1 MMTLARVAT
10 WFKIDDVRPGTAPVL
25 PPLSQRVM
33 ALANHHP
40 IAADTALAV
49 AVAGL
54 SVNMLRGGGSGS
66 TAVLAVFAAALAL
79 PLVWRR
85 RYPVCVFAVVCA
97 AALAQW
103 IYAQR
108 VVSGFAILVVLYSVA
123 RHAPRRVALAAAVTA
138 EAVGALAGTTNG
150 QNWFQ
155 FLAVFTAMIAAPYF
169 LGSYLRTRQ
178 AYLSALEERARRL
191 EHERDQQAQIA
202 AAAERASI
210 AREMH
215 DIVAHSLAVIITM
228 AEAAAAK
235 RRSDPE
241 RAGTAMEQVAET
253 GREALDQTRRVLGVL
268 RPCSRAAP
276 SPLPGLDQLDALL
289 GQVRAIGLTT
299 ELSVTGRRFPVRDD
313 AQLAVY
319 RIIQEALTNTIR
331 HAHGA
336 TRVQVQLQ
344 YAEPVIEIDITDD
357 GQPPG
362 TGDHGPAGHGLAGM
376 RERAALYGGAVIA
389 GPRSGGGWRVSAGLS
404 PAARALPQPAP

>member
-1 MMTLARVAT
+1 MMTPARVAT
-10 WFKIDDVRPGTAPVL
+10 WFKTDDVPGTAPVL

-33 ALANHHP
+33 ALASHHP
-40 IAADTALAV
+40 IAADAALAV

-66 TAVLAVFAAALAL
+66 TAVLAVFAAALTL
-79 PLVWRR
+79 PLIWRR

-97 AALAQW
+97 VALAQW

-108 VVSGFAILVVLYSVA
+108 VLSSFAILVVLYSVA
-123 RHAPRRVALAAAVTA
+123 RHAPRRVALAAVVTA
-138 EAVGALAGTTNG
+138 EAVGALAGTANG

-155 FLAVFTAMIAAPYF
+155 FLAVFTVMIAAPYF

-241 RAGTAMEQVAET
+241 RAGAAMEQVAET
-253 GREALDQTRRVLGVL
+253 GRQALDQTRRVLGVL
-268 RPCSRAAP
+268 RLCSRAAP

-289 GQVRAIGLTT
+289 GQVRAIGLTA

-336 TRVQVQLQ
+336 TGVQVRLQ

-357 GQPPG
+357 GQPRG
-362 TGDHGPAGHGLAGM
+362 RGNHGPVGHGLAGM
-376 RERAALYGGAVIA
+376 RERAALYGGALIA

-404 PAARALPQPAP
+404 SAARALPRPAP

>member
-1 MMTLARVAT
+1 MMTLARLAT
-10 WFKIDDVRPGTAPVL
+10 WFKSDDVRPGAVPGL

-33 ALANHHP
+33 ALANHHL
-40 IAADTALAV
+40 IAADAALAI

-54 SVNMLRGGGSGS
+54 SVNMLRGGGRGS
-66 TAVLAVFAAALAL
+66 TAVLAAFAAALAL
-79 PLVWRR
+79 PVVWRR
-85 RYPVCVFAVVCA
+85 RHPVCVFAVICA
-97 AALAQW
+97 VALAQW
-103 IYAQR
+103 VYAQR
-108 VVSGFAILVVLYSVA
+108 VLSSFAILVVLYSVA

-138 EAVGALAGTTNG
+138 EALGALAGAANG

-155 FLAVFTAMIAAPYF
+155 FIAVFTAMIAAPYF

-241 RAGTAMEQVAET
+241 RAGAAMEQVAET
-253 GREALDQTRRVLGVL
+253 GRQALDQTRRVLGVL
-268 RPCSRAAP
+268 RPRSLAAP
-276 SPLPGLDQLDALL
+276 SPLPGLEQLDALL
-289 GQVRAIGLTT
+289 GQVRAIGLTA
-299 ELSVTGRRFPVRDD
+299 ELSVTGRRFPVPDD

-319 RIIQEALTNTIR
+319 RIVQEALTNTIR

-336 TRVQVQLQ
+336 TRVEVRLE
-344 YAEPVIEIDITDD
+344 YADPVIEIDITDD
-357 GQPPG
+357 GQPGAGAGHRGPG
-362 TGDHGPAGHGLAGM
+362 GHGLAGM
-376 RERAALYGGAVIA
+376 RERAAMFGGEVRA
-389 GPRSGGGWRVSAGLS
+389 GPEPGGGFAVRATLPLRGGSA
-404 PAARALPQPAP
+404 